1 MSELR
6 PMDVG
11 EILDG
16 AFTMYQR
23 HFGLLAQLGIAALW
37 LPVALTT
44 YIRLSGG
51 EQSHL
56 LLTLVTVVCQYF
68 AGLVLTAGAI
78 RVISDSYL
86 GRAPRLGDALR
97 LGTGKIWPLFLVG
110 LGKGLVLGLCVAVV
124 GVATAILVPALAS
137 AKVAA
142 ALTAVGLVAFGIWLV
157 VVVAC
162 GYAVTTQVVVLEDLG
177 SAFDAFT
184 RSWELTKG
192 SRRKIFSTALVA
204 FFIFVLPTGVMS
216 GVRDLV
222 AARYPVVG
230 QIAAVLAALLPII
243 MTPLLACVFTLMYY
257 DLRVRREAF
266 DLQVLGQQL
275 GIV

>member
-1 MSELR
+1 M
-6 PMDVG
+6 
-11 EILDG
+11 
-16 AFTMYQR
+16 
-23 HFGLLAQLGIAALW
+23 
-37 LPVALTT
+37 
-44 YIRLSGG
+44 
-51 EQSHL
+51 
-56 LLTLVTVVCQYF
+56 
-68 AGLVLTAGAI
+68 
-78 RVISDSYL
+78 
-86 GRAPRLGDALR
+86 
-97 LGTGKIWPLFLVG
+97 
-110 LGKGLVLGLCVAVV
+110 
-124 GVATAILVPALAS
+124 
-137 AKVAA
+137 
-142 ALTAVGLVAFGIWLV
+142 
-157 VVVAC
+157 
-162 GYAVTTQVVVLEDLG
+162 LEDLG

>member
-1 MSELR
+1 MA
-6 PMDVG
+6 P
-11 EILDG
+11 
-16 AFTMYQR
+16 
-23 HFGLLAQLGIAALW
+23 ALS
-37 LPVALTT
+37 TT
-44 YIRLSGG
+44 
-51 EQSHL
+51 
-56 LLTLVTVVCQYF
+56 VNV
-68 AGLVLTAGAI
+68 
-78 RVISDSYL
+78 
-86 GRAPRLGDALR
+86 
-97 LGTGKIWPLFLVG
+97 
-110 LGKGLVLGLCVAVV
+110 
-124 GVATAILVPALAS
+124 TAILVPALAS